1 MSRKRPYR
9 SRSAEFEPGHACDEY
24 PDCDGEPMHGR
35 SYPLGGQFILRERAV
50 HSLAW
55 PLDATE
61 DHEFEARRNLEQ
73 VGRIL
78 HRLELDQAD
87 IVLLR
92 TETRAILA
100 GLAA

>member
-1 MSRKRPYR
+1 M
-9 SRSAEFEPGHACDEY
+9 AAGHHRV
-24 PDCDGEPMHGR
+24 P
-35 SYPLGGQFILRERAV
+35 Q
-50 HSLAW
+50 
-55 PLDATE
+55 
-61 DHEFEARRNLEQ
+61 EFEARRNLEQ

-78 HRLELDQAD
+78 HRLELDQTD